1 MIPLARNII
10 NLSAVVLANRGFP
23 GGENRDMSDTLESIR
38 TNLNTLVIG
47 TALGALPSILIS
59 DVADRLAAAAVNRW
73 HRSRVPHVPYLE
85 PPPQSPS
92 Y

>member
-1 MIPLARNII
+1 MIPLARNMST
-10 NLSAVVLANRGFP
+10 LRAAVLADRNVP
-23 GGENRDMSDTLESIR
+23 GEENRDIMSATPILESIR
-38 TNLNTLVIG
+38 AAVNTLVIG
-47 TALGALPSILIS
+47 AALGALPSILIS
-59 DVADRLAAAAVNRW
+59 DVAAAAVNRW